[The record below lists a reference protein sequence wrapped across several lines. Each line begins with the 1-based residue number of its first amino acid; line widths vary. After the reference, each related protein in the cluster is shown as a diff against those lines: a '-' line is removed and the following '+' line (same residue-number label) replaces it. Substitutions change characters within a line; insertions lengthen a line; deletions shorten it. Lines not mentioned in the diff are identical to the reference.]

1 VNKKAELE
9 QKRDALDRSLTA
21 NRDAINGL
29 KICVDRSLD
38 EGREDLDRL
47 TNERARLTQ
56 EWNSVLR
63 ELAAVTPIAEFSR
76 AS

>member
-21 NRDAINGL
+21 NRDAINAL
-29 KICVDRSLD
+29 KICVETSLD
-38 EGREDLDRL
+38 DSREELDRL
-47 TNERARLTQ
+47 TNERARLMQ
-56 EWNSVLR
+56 EWNFVLG
-63 ELAAVTPIAEFSR
+63 ELAAMTPIAEFSR